1 MKAAYLLALLM
12 LGAIVLIHPAQ
23 AEITYA
29 QFVLSNGSYAAAA
42 LGYDINT
49 ESYADGSQKNPN
61 IYFEICA
68 NDSADLQNNFV
79 AFFYRVGTVSK
90 EIDIFPA
97 QLVSVDGSNCSRVDL
112 DFSVFKALYPGAS
125 EVGLDDNSGMSS
137 PTFHLPGPIFGFLD
151 GDFTV
156 KYFES
161 SPGVLNVTVTKAL
174 TETGAEITKDQ
185 NFIVIGILNSTDAPR
200 NETIVSLDESVLMDL
215 ISDFMFYVN
224 GLPIVQTKCPTGLTL
239 CQDGTCSADCAATD
253 DGNAG
258 CIGAANAVCEIG
270 EGCSCADCYGQQD
283 SCATG
288 LICDRLSETCQTYDC
303 GNSVCDAGETNA
315 ICPADCPTGGGGGA
329 GIGEISGFGTPIN
342 ITEKPVTPPII
353 TPTKPK
359 PVCGN
364 DVCEAGEN
372 FLTCPADC
380 LRTVRFIPPYFFTA
394 VAILLTLLLAVGV
407 GYRVYTHLP
416 PAPRREMPLIELP
429 KSQPPRLA
437 PRITV
442 RSKAPED
449 IQQRLDRIRKSLEEI
464 SPEKPAAPQA
474 PVKMFLP
481 KQTPK
486 PQKPEIKLDHKVR
499 PKEAKELKTKLSKNL
514 KDIEKLLK

>member
-1 MKAAYLLALLM
+1 MRGYLICLMVISAVLLA
-12 LGAIVLIHPAQ
+12 HS
-23 AEITYA
+23 AEAAVTSV
-29 QFVLSNGSYAAAA
+29 QLVLSNGSVSVP
-42 LGYDINT
+42 LGHDINT
-49 ESYADGSQKNPN
+49 QSYADGSQKNPN
-61 IYFEICA
+61 IYLKICA
-68 NDSADLQNNFV
+68 DNSADLQNNF
-79 AFFYRVGTVSK
+79 AALFYRVGDASK
-90 EIDIFPA
+90 EVDIFPA
-97 QLVSVDGSNCSRVDL
+97 QLVNVDGNNCSKVDL
-112 DFSVFKALYPGAS
+112 DFSVFKALYPGIPS
-125 EVGLDDNSGMSS
+125 VGLDDNPEMTS
-137 PTFHLPGPIFGFLD
+137 PAFTDFSEWTGFLD
-151 GDFTV
+151 GDFIV
-156 KYFES
+156 RYFES
-161 SPGVLNVTVTKAL
+161 SPGILNVTVTRAII
-174 TETGAEITKDQ
+174 EYGEITKDEP
-185 NFIVIGILNSTDAPR
+185 FIVIGIQNSTDVY

-215 ISDFMFYVN
+215 ISDFVFNVN
-224 GLPIVQTKCPTGLTL
+224 GLAQLTTCLDGTAL
-239 CQDGTCSADCAATD
+239 CQDGTCNADCAATD

-258 CIGAANAVCEIG
+258 CTGAANAVCEIG
-270 EGCSCADCYGQQD
+270 EGCACADCYGQQD
-283 SCATG
+283 SCFTG
-288 LICDRLSETCQTYDC
+288 LICDRQSEICRTYDC
-303 GNSVCDAGETNA
+303 GNGVCDTGETNA
-315 ICPADCPTGGGGGA
+315 ICPADCPAGGGGGA

-416 PAPRREMPLIELP
+416 PAPRREMPVMPLVGLP

-442 RSKAPED
+442 RGKAPED

-474 PVKMFLP
+474 PVKMFVP